1 MILVLY
7 VNNLL
12 IIGDHFERIE
22 WPKCQL
28 QKRFEVLNLND
39 MSHYLIIEFV
49 YLEERIFM
57 TQKNY
62 TIKML
67 EQFGMS
73 NYNPSFIPMVE
84 KTKLQIDMNSPLV
97 DPTFYKQIV
106 RKLYLTNTRLDI
118 MYVVGV
124 VSCFITQLQV
134 PHLEAPKH
142 ILWYFQGTTNMG
154 ILFKKK
160 GQTIVITYIGSKW
173 AKNMESQR
181 STKGY
186 VFQLGGTIIT

>member
-1 MILVLY
+1 MAMQTTTCFIQ
-7 VNNLL
+7 
-12 IIGDHFERIE
+12 F
-22 WPKCQL
+22 K
-28 QKRFEVLNLND
+28 
-39 MSHYLIIEFV
+39 
-49 YLEERIFM
+49 RIFM

-62 TIKML
+62 TIKMF

-84 KTKLQIDMNSPLV
+84 KIKLQIDMNSPLV

-134 PHLEAPKH
+134 LRLEGPKH
-142 ILWYFQGTTNMG
+142 ILWY
-154 ILFKKK
+154 
-160 GQTIVITYIGSKW
+160 V
-173 AKNMESQR
+173 
-181 STKGY
+181 
-186 VFQLGGTIIT
+186 